1 MIEKLQKICR
11 IIASTNKLDVRFINH
26 EGHAVIQFV
35 QQSLP
40 ATLQNF
46 DYDHRK
52 INKKLKEN
60 PPHSYYYYINNYRLQ
75 YIATGIW
82 ENNDY
87 AGAILVGPFLSSIP
101 EKDFISNIIL
111 SNQISINERKQ
122 LEEFYQSLSVVSNS
136 TSSSIGELL
145 VNLCSHTFIN
155 GQLITSD
162 IVLPAQKNKQEK
174 TTIDEKIN
182 LIEIRYQQEQKLIQ
196 AIMKGDKEQVEQ
208 LKIKIGDIYLE
219 NRIPESPIR
228 ASKNLVLVL
237 NTICR
242 FAAKKGGVHPVYIHE
257 ISDKFAILIERAPNL
272 PYLNKMIEVML
283 SEYCDLVKEFATR
296 KYSDIVKKAIDYI
309 QLHLDSPLSLQNI
322 AAVIHTNPSHLS
334 RKFKQETELSI
345 TDFINLKRVESA
357 KLFLQN
363 NSIPI
368 TDIAF
373 MVGFNDVNY
382 FSRVFKKIT
391 SLTPSQYAKAQ
402 KKI

>member
-1 MIEKLQKICR
+1 MLENLHKICR
-11 IIASTNKLDVRFINH
+11 IIASTNKLDVRFINQ
-26 EGHAVIQFV
+26 EGHADIQFV
-35 QQSLP
+35 QQNLP
-40 ATLQNF
+40 AALQNF
-46 DYDHRK
+46 DYDHQQ
-52 INKKLKEN
+52 INKILKEN
-60 PPHSYYYYINNYRLQ
+60 SPHSYYYYINNYRLQ

-82 ENNDY
+82 ENDDY
-87 AGAILVGPFLSSIP
+87 IGAILAGPFLSNIP
-101 EKDFISNIIL
+101 ERDFISRII
-111 SNQISINERKQ
+111 SDNQISINERRQ
-122 LEEFYQSLSVVSNS
+122 LEEFYHSLSVISNS

-145 VNLCSHTFIN
+145 VNLCSHTFIDS
-155 GQLITSD
+155 QLITSD
-162 IVLPAQKNKQEK
+162 IVLPAQKNEQIK
-174 TTIDEKIN
+174 TTIDEQIN
-182 LIEIRYQQEQKLIQ
+182 LIEMRYQQEQKLIQ
-196 AIMKGDKEQVEQ
+196 AIMKGDKEQIEQ
-208 LKIKIGDIYLE
+208 LKIEIGDIYLE

-283 SEYCDLVKEFATR
+283 HEYCDLVKNYATR

-309 QLHLDSPLSLQNI
+309 QLHLDSPLSLQSI

-334 RKFKQETELSI
+334 RKFKQETEMSI

-357 KLFLQN
+357 KLYLQN
-363 NSIPI
+363 NTIPI

-382 FSRVFKKIT
+382 FSRVFKKVT

-402 KKI
+402 KEI